1 MLKLGT
7 VQVTNRSKL
16 LTFLTVIKYYNII
29 SFTYFLIQGRSS
41 HQSGA
46 YYMQLPSGYVLVMI
60 KIITT
65 LSVAFYFSVCSDGD
79 VVITLS
85 FLFIVN
91 QDVDKYLMFI

>member
-1 MLKLGT
+1 
-7 VQVTNRSKL
+7 
-16 LTFLTVIKYYNII
+16 
-29 SFTYFLIQGRSS
+29 
-41 HQSGA
+41 
-46 YYMQLPSGYVLVMI
+46 MQLPSGYVLVMI